1 MFLSPKSNFNTRRSF
16 INGGI
21 IKGTGLLNK
30 KNIEDDEMIKK
41 LGVIVPSSNTTMEPE
56 FWELA
61 RLFNEAQD
69 SSPLITLNNFF
80 GRMALKEVTLSAL
93 KEMEKESLFE
103 AEKLAHAQVDLI
115 CYGCTSGSFIKG
127 KNMSDEI
134 SEKLTST
141 TNIQSYTTAQAIS
154 ELAHKLV
161 NSSLSVITPY
171 TDDIN
176 IREKEFL
183 EAEGIKVDQI
193 FGMGLVKNTS
203 IGMVKSAE
211 LEEFVLNSEI
221 EGSDALFIS
230 CTNLPTLQSI
240 ILLAEKLQIPV
251 FSSNT
256 ASFWLGL
263 KKLNLLNQAQNTPL
277 AKLIPIK

>member
-1 MFLSPKSNFNTRRSF
+1 
-16 INGGI
+16 
-21 IKGTGLLNK
+21 
-30 KNIEDDEMIKK
+30 MIKR

-61 RLFNEAQD
+61 KLFNEAQKD
-69 SSPLITLNNFF
+69 SSHPITLNNFF

-93 KEMEKESLFE
+93 EEMEKESLFE

-115 CYGCTSGSFIKG
+115 CYGCTSGSFISG
-127 KNMSDEI
+127 KNMSEEI
-134 SEKLTST
+134 TEKLTSIT
-141 TNIQSYTTAQAIS
+141 QIQSFTTAQAIG

-161 NSSLSVITPY
+161 DTSLSVITPY

-176 IREKEFL
+176 IKEKEFL
-183 EAEGIKVDQI
+183 EAEGFTVDQI
-193 FGMGLVKNTS
+193 LGMGIVENTS
-203 IGMVKSAE
+203 IGRVHPIK
-211 LEEFVLNSEI
+211 LEEFVINSEI
-221 EGSDALFIS
+221 DDSDALFIS

-240 ILLAEKLQIPV
+240 IPLSEKLNMPV

-263 KKLNLLNQAQNTPL
+263 KKMNLLNQALNSPL
-277 AKLIPIK
+277 AKLLAIDKL